1 MKNLSTSTDYE
12 LVELYENGND
22 NAFDELLQRHQ
33 SYVYSY
39 ILFLVKEEDKADDI
53 FQETFTRAIIAIR
66 SHKYQTTGKFSAW
79 LIRIAHNLI
88 IDSTRETESGKQ
100 ITQEKFTPVILNDIR
115 LSESGVEKN
124 IIEQQKADQ
133 IRKMLDYLPDVQR
146 EVILLRFYED
156 LSFKEIAEKTGV
168 SINTSLG
175 RMRYALINLRKM
187 VQQHNMNP
195 KEVINQLT
203 EQIKK
208 SV

>member
-1 MKNLSTSTDYE
+1 MKDLSTCTDYE
-12 LVELYENGND
+12 LVNLYENGND

-33 SYVYSY
+33 NYVYSY
-39 ILFLVKEEDKADDI
+39 ILFLVKEEERADDI

-88 IDSTRETESGKQ
+88 IDSSRETESGKL
-100 ITQEKFTPVILNDIR
+100 IIQENFTPSILNDIR
-115 LSESGVEKN
+115 LSEGAVQTSL
-124 IIEQQKADQ
+124 IEEQKSDQ
-133 IRKMLDYLPDVQR
+133 IRKMLDYLPEVQR
-146 EVILLRFYED
+146 EVIILRFYED

-187 VQQHNMNP
+187 IQEHNLAL
-195 KEVINQLT
+195 VG
-203 EQIKK
+203 
-208 SV
+208 

>member
-39 ILFLVKEEDKADDI
+39 ILFLVKEEDVADDI
-53 FQETFTRAIIAIR
+53 FQETFTRAIMAIR

-88 IDSTRETESGKQ
+88 IDSSRETESGKL
-100 ITQEKFTPVILNDIR
+100 IIQENFTPNILNDIR
-115 LSESGVEKN
+115 LSEGAIETN
-124 IIEQQKADQ
+124 IIEQQKSDQ
-133 IRKMLDYLPDVQR
+133 IRMMLDYLPAVQR
-146 EVILLRFYED
+146 EVIILRFYED

-187 VQQHNMNP
+187 IQEHNLAL
-195 KEVINQLT
+195 VG
-203 EQIKK
+203 
-208 SV
+208 

>member
-39 ILFLVKEEDKADDI
+39 ILFLVKEEERADDI
-53 FQETFTRAIIAIR
+53 FQETFTRAIMAIR

-88 IDSTRETESGKQ
+88 IDTTRETESGKL
-100 ITQEKFTPVILNDIR
+100 ITQEKFTPGILNDIR
-115 LSESGVEKN
+115 LSEGGIENN
-124 IIEQQKADQ
+124 IIEEQKASQ

-175 RMRYALINLRKM
+175 RMRYALINLRKL
-187 VQQHNMNP
+187 VQKHNIAL
-195 KEVINQLT
+195 VG
-203 EQIKK
+203 
-208 SV
+208 

>member
-1 MKNLSTSTDYE
+1 MVVFSEEPFHAPALNVKVAS
-12 LVELYENGND
+12 ENGND

-39 ILFLVKEEDKADDI
+39 ILFLVKEEERADDI
-53 FQETFTRAIIAIR
+53 FQETFTRAIMAIR

-88 IDSTRETESGKQ
+88 IDTTRETESGKL
-100 ITQEKFTPVILNDIR
+100 ITQEKFTPGILNDIR
-115 LSESGVEKN
+115 LSEGGIENN
-124 IIEQQKADQ
+124 IIEEQKASQ

-187 VQQHNMNP
+187 VQQHNIAL
-195 KEVINQLT
+195 VG
-203 EQIKK
+203 
-208 SV
+208 

>member
-12 LVELYENGND
+12 LVELYENCND

-39 ILFLVKEEDKADDI
+39 ILFLVKEEERADDI
-53 FQETFTRAIIAIR
+53 FQETFTRAIMAIR

-88 IDSTRETESGKQ
+88 IDTTRETESGKL
-100 ITQEKFTPVILNDIR
+100 ITQEKFTPGILNDIR
-115 LSESGVEKN
+115 LSEGGIENN
-124 IIEQQKADQ
+124 IIEEQKASQ

-187 VQQHNMNP
+187 VQQHNIAL
-195 KEVINQLT
+195 VG
-203 EQIKK
+203 
-208 SV
+208 

>member
-100 ITQEKFTPVILNDIR
+100 ITQEKFTPVILKDIR

-187 VQQHNMNP
+187 VQQHNMAL
-195 KEVINQLT
+195 VG
-203 EQIKK
+203 
-208 SV
+208 

>member
-1 MKNLSTSTDYE
+1 
-12 LVELYENGND
+12 LYENGND

-187 VQQHNMNP
+187 VQQHNMAL
-195 KEVINQLT
+195 VG
-203 EQIKK
+203 
-208 SV
+208 

>member
-1 MKNLSTSTDYE
+1 MKNLSTNTDYE

-22 NAFDELLQRHQ
+22 SAFDELLQRHQ

-39 ILFLVKEEDKADDI
+39 ILFLVKEEDVADDI

-88 IDSTRETESGKQ
+88 IDSTRETESGMLV
-100 ITQEKFTPVILNDIR
+100 TQEKFSPIILNDIR
-115 LSESGVEKN
+115 LSEGGIETS

-133 IRKMLDYLPDVQR
+133 LRKLLDYLPEVQR
-146 EVILLRFYED
+146 EVVLLRFYED

-175 RMRYALINLRKM
+175 RMRYALINLRKL
-187 VQQHNMNP
+187 VQQHNLAL
-195 KEVINQLT
+195 VG
-203 EQIKK
+203 
-208 SV
+208 

>member
-39 ILFLVKEEDKADDI
+39 ILFLVKEEERADDI
-53 FQETFTRAIIAIR
+53 FQETFKRAIMAIR

-88 IDSTRETESGKQ
+88 IDTTRETESGKL
-100 ITQEKFTPVILNDIR
+100 ITQEKFTPGILNDIR
-115 LSESGVEKN
+115 LSEGGIENN
-124 IIEQQKADQ
+124 IIEEQKASQ

-187 VQQHNMNP
+187 VQQHNIAL
-195 KEVINQLT
+195 VG
-203 EQIKK
+203 
-208 SV
+208 